1 MIASCGLCSSN
12 EKSSSVF
19 YSYRLSSSAH
29 SSSSRRTRA
38 RTMRVAPMLR
48 CGVAS
53 TSSSTRAS
61 SVAASPTPRRDDAR
75 NTTISRARRQRGIS
89 DSRASS
95 RARAVDDRGA
105 SSRARAVETTSAS
118 TASVDLAT
126 SALKRGDAHEPGA
139 SRRGRDERARDRED
153 DGIRHHEPALVC
165 FTGGTAFNGIVDE
178 LLDLT
183 SRVTHVLPVS
193 DDGGSTAEIVRVLGG
208 PAVGDLRSR
217 CLRLSDESTG
227 EARAVKELL
236 AHRLHATDSAAAKAE
251 WYRIQEGDHPLW
263 GEISEPYADI
273 IRSFLLYFHS
283 QVTAAK
289 VGSDGAFDFVNGSVG
304 NFFFAGARMFF
315 RSMEAAILLYSRVSR
330 IPDESLVVPNILLPD
345 NVRVALGAE
354 LVDGSTIR
362 GQNEIS
368 HPAPDAKFFKKDA
381 PSSAARALATSSEF
395 WKGVIKSGAL
405 PDFTA
410 SEFWGG
416 LQVSKDGHER
426 VRDAIADG
434 NYWSAGELLKSR
446 LYDLTVRPLS
456 VWDMDKAIAQEKY
469 DDLDSPISR
478 VFYLSTED
486 PTSVAAVY
494 PNVNPTIVRQLE
506 RCDGIVYGLGSL
518 YTSIVPSLILQGVG
532 EAVAAR
538 KGPKV
543 LILNGGPDRE
553 TGNMPASGVVTA
565 VVDALNRAKDPDVSR
580 RRSPAGAT
588 SEYVDVVIAPRGG
601 GIPLDVDELYA
612 MGVKRV
618 VEVDAVKK
626 NERGAEYDVQ
636 ALIDEL
642 RRCFPR
648 EEDDDGDLAEFALV
662 IN

>member
-1 MIASCGLCSSN
+1 
-12 EKSSSVF
+12 
-19 YSYRLSSSAH
+19 
-29 SSSSRRTRA
+29 
-38 RTMRVAPMLR
+38 
-48 CGVAS
+48 
-53 TSSSTRAS
+53 
-61 SVAASPTPRRDDAR
+61 
-75 NTTISRARRQRGIS
+75 
-89 DSRASS
+89 
-95 RARAVDDRGA
+95 
-105 SSRARAVETTSAS
+105 
-118 TASVDLAT
+118 
-126 SALKRGDAHEPGA
+126 
-139 SRRGRDERARDRED
+139 
-153 DGIRHHEPALVC
+153 
-165 FTGGTAFNGIVDE
+165 
-178 LLDLT
+178 
-183 SRVTHVLPVS
+183 
-193 DDGGSTAEIVRVLGG
+193 
-208 PAVGDLRSR
+208 
-217 CLRLSDESTG
+217 
-227 EARAVKELL
+227 
-236 AHRLHATDSAAAKAE
+236 
-251 WYRIQEGDHPLW
+251 
-263 GEISEPYADI
+263 
-273 IRSFLLYFHS
+273 
-283 QVTAAK
+283 
-289 VGSDGAFDFVNGSVG
+289 
-304 NFFFAGARMFF
+304 
-315 RSMEAAILLYSRVSR
+315 
-330 IPDESLVVPNILLPD
+330 
-345 NVRVALGAE
+345 
-354 LVDGSTIR
+354 
-362 GQNEIS
+362 
-368 HPAPDAKFFKKDA
+368 
-381 PSSAARALATSSEF
+381 
-395 WKGVIKSGAL
+395 
-405 PDFTA
+405 
-410 SEFWGG
+410 
-416 LQVSKDGHER
+416 
-426 VRDAIADG
+426 
-434 NYWSAGELLKSR
+434 
-446 LYDLTVRPLS
+446 
-456 VWDMDKAIAQEKY
+456 MDKAIAQEKY